1 MTTPMP
7 ASPAAL
13 FAALDRLG
21 VAHPTVSHPPL
32 FTVEQSRSLRGS
44 IAGGHT
50 KNLFLRD
57 KKGRCSSSPR
67 WRTPRSS

>member
-1 MTTPMP
+1 MTAPLAATP
-7 ASPAAL
+7 ADL

-21 VAHPTVSHPPL
+21 IAHPTVSHPPL

-50 KNLFLRD
+50 
-57 KKGRCSSSPR
+57 
-67 WRTPRSS
+67 